1 MFKKNK
7 LKQRVKNDIPSLGV
21 WLSLANPALAEIS
34 GHVGYDFAIIDNE
47 HGIGSIKDVANML
60 RAFGAFETTPM
71 VRVPGQDR
79 DYLKRVLDAGAQA
92 LMIPMI
98 ETPEQAH
105 SAVAACRYPP
115 LGTRG
120 CAAGLIRASGYGA
133 ADSYITTAHDELFIA
148 LQIETIKGVENTA
161 KIAAVEGVDMIFI
174 GANDLSGYCG
184 MLSQYGR
191 PEVVDQIKKCMA
203 ATKACRKSLGT
214 IPRPDADYSQLVK
227 DGFLMVAGSADT
239 TLFRDAAKAEVAA
252 YREGIIKQGK
262 R

>member
-1 MFKKNK
+1 MFQTNK

-47 HGIGSIKDVANML
+47 HGIGNIKDVTNMI

-98 ETPEQAH
+98 ETADH
-105 SAVAACRYPP
+105 ARSSVAACRYPP
-115 LGTRG
+115 LGSRG
-120 CAAGLIRASGYGA
+120 CAAGLIRASDYGT
-133 ADSYITTAHDELFIA
+133 ADNYITTAHDELFIA
-148 LQIETIKGVENTA
+148 LQIESIKGVENTA

-174 GANDLSGYCG
+174 GANDLSGNCG
-184 MLSQYGR
+184 MLSEYSR
-191 PEVVDQIKKCMA
+191 PEVVSPIKEYMA
-203 ATKACRKSLGT
+203 ATKATLKYLGT
-214 IPRPDADYSQLVK
+214 IPRPDADYIQ
-227 DGFLMVAGSADT
+227 
-239 TLFRDAAKAEVAA
+239 
-252 YREGIIKQGK
+252 
-262 R
+262 